1 MTTATEDPWRN
12 LAVPVKDGT
21 ITGRR
26 VDSTGR
32 FDFFWARDAQGRALL
47 VLGHRGAALA
57 VPLPRLKGLEVTE
70 LPASSSEE
78 RQVVWRLLRNENV
91 EIFLELCLDIVA
103 STARC
108 VDERA
113 AVDAAVGRTW
123 RWHHFL
129 RSGRQLRL
137 TLKRQVGLL
146 AELLVLE
153 SMFLPSMS
161 PVAALKAWRGPLDE
175 PQDFVSAGVG
185 VEVKAALATAG
196 GRVHISSEFQL
207 DADRHEA
214 LWLLVV
220 LLESVDGSET
230 IDAITL
236 DSVASRVLKAV
247 EPIPEARQLLDS
259 LLTAAGYDADDHYT
273 EFVWRQLDLDCY
285 LVGEGFPCL
294 PPTCLP
300 TGVEQVEYALTLS
313 ACADFLQ
320 DPALLLGSLNPGA
333 Q

>member
-137 TLKRQVGLL
+137 TL
-146 AELLVLE
+146 
-153 SMFLPSMS
+153 
-161 PVAALKAWRGPLDE
+161 
-175 PQDFVSAGVG
+175 
-185 VEVKAALATAG
+185 
-196 GRVHISSEFQL
+196 
-207 DADRHEA
+207 DRKS
-214 LWLLVV
+214 VV
-220 LLESVDGSET
+220 
-230 IDAITL
+230 
-236 DSVASRVLKAV
+236 
-247 EPIPEARQLLDS
+247 
-259 LLTAAGYDADDHYT
+259 
-273 EFVWRQLDLDCY
+273 
-285 LVGEGFPCL
+285 
-294 PPTCLP
+294 
-300 TGVEQVEYALTLS
+300 
-313 ACADFLQ
+313 
-320 DPALLLGSLNPGA
+320 
-333 Q
+333 